1 MNNPPNKYKR
11 SGSSL
16 LSRDVPRVINQNRT
30 EMKKIF
36 LTLAMVLTMFL
47 ASCNFGGNAEPEQEQ
62 TVIDTVE
69 QVVDTTDYTCEEVS
83 TDTVTEVLVDT
94 TVAE

>member
-1 MNNPPNKYKR
+1 
-11 SGSSL
+11 
-16 LSRDVPRVINQNRT
+16 
-30 EMKKIF
+30 
-36 LTLAMVLTMFL
+36 MFL

-94 TVAE
+94 TVTE